1 MEKQNRTLGKL
12 YEAPEAEGILLVPF
26 DDFVTY
32 GQTNPQSTEE
42 FDGFDDGT
50 WR

>member
-1 MEKQNRTLGKL
+1 MEKQNRTLGKP

-32 GQTNPQSTEE
+32 GQQNPPLSEE
-42 FDGFDDGT
+42 FDGIDDGT
-50 WR
+50 W